1 MKDTKEYKVLPQSV
15 PVPVLDLILGVLLE
29 VMKADHG
36 SIMLLDDTSQ
46 ELTIRTARGIKDN
59 IIRETRVRLGQGIS
73 GKVAAQGISL
83 LLHGHDGVDERN
95 IESRDCINPDIDTSF
110 IIPIRFPSGGTG
122 TINLNS
128 LHPNHDI
135 TPDKEP
141 LVRRIVQCFTDYLS
155 QSDLPLPNHDTPSEM
170 YMMNVFREYST
181 LRNLRT
187 IFDYIF
193 AFATDLLNIKKKGVF
208 LLKNE
213 DSGYFDLIL
222 GYGFD
227 SRNYRDVYEELVPRI
242 QTPKIK
248 SAESLLILQR
258 TEMFSNSS
266 QYFHEDYS
274 IIMPLLWQSSVIGQ
288 LFLFADS
295 PPDLDDT
302 KKNVFKVLCS
312 TAGKIIHESSSE
324 QKFQDVAATDNLT
337 GMYNY
342 GLWWKR
348 LDEELNRHGRK
359 HSESL
364 ALIVFDIDHLDRFNK
379 EHGYYMGD
387 QLLRVIADHVKACL
401 RIYDLAGRI
410 GGDEFGVAL
419 PDTNK
424 EKALLVSHRI
434 LEAVSNIMTEMNIT
448 TSHPISLSGG
458 ISQFPADADNSQQL
472 VEKAKTALVSAKIMG
487 GNNVKTFEY
496 IEE

>member
-1 MKDTKEYKVLPQSV
+1 MTDTKEYNMLPRSV
-15 PVPVLDLILGVLLE
+15 PIPVLDLILGVLLE
-29 VMKADHG
+29 IMKADRG

-46 ELTIRTARGIKDN
+46 ELTIRSARGIKDD
-59 IIRETRVRLGQGIS
+59 IIRKARVRLGEGIS
-73 GKVAAQGISL
+73 GKVAAQGLPL
-83 LLHGHDGVDERN
+83 LLHGHDGADERD
-95 IESRDCINPDIDTSF
+95 IESCDCINPDIDTSF
-110 IIPIRFPSGGTG
+110 IIPVRFPNGGIG

-128 LHPNHDI
+128 LHPSHNI
-135 TPDKEP
+135 TPDKEQ
-141 LVRRIVQCFTDYLS
+141 LVRRILQCFADYLA
-155 QSDLPLPNHDTPSEM
+155 QSDLPPPNHDIPSEM

-187 IFDYIF
+187 VFDYIF
-193 AFATDLLNIKKKGVF
+193 ALATDLLKIKKKGLF

-227 SRNYRDVYEELVPRI
+227 SRNYRNVYEELVPRI
-242 QTPKIK
+242 QTPRIK
-248 SAESLLILQR
+248 SADSLLILQR
-258 TEMFSNSS
+258 KEMFSNAS

-274 IIMPLLWQSSVIGQ
+274 VILPLLWQSSVIGQ

-302 KKNVFKVLCS
+302 KRNVFQVLCS

-324 QKFQDVAATDNLT
+324 QKFQDVSATDTLT

-359 HSESL
+359 KNASL
-364 ALIVFDIDHLDRFNK
+364 ALIVFDIDQLDRFNR
-379 EHGYYMGD
+379 EHGYYLGD
-387 QLLRVIADHVKACL
+387 QLLRVIADHVTGCL
-401 RIYDLAGRI
+401 RTYDLAGRI

-419 PDTNK
+419 PDTDK
-424 EKALLVSHRI
+424 EKALHVSHRI
-434 LEAVSNIMTEMNIT
+434 LNAVSHITTEMNIT
-448 TSHPISLSGG
+448 SSQPISLSAG
-458 ISQFPADADNSQQL
+458 ISQFPIDADNSRQL

-487 GNNVKTFEY
+487 GNGVKTFEY